1 MRPEVV
7 DLLQEFQK
15 RISESVRPYI
25 RQLILFGSA
34 AREEDQPESD
44 VDVLVLLD
52 EKSQE
57 REETLREAA
66 YQAMWTCDFQRL
78 LSLKI
83 LSFTEY
89 EDRLAKGYS
98 FYQNVEREGVRL
110 RDQTDP
116 AGKEGGRVQYIL
128 GNTESRE
135 SDPI

>member
-1 MRPEVV
+1 MRPAVKS
-7 DLLQEFQK
+7 LLQEFHK
-15 RISESVRPYI
+15 RIPESARPHI

-52 EKSQE
+52 EKSPQV
-57 REETLREAA
+57 EEALQEAA

-98 FYQNVEREGVRL
+98 FYQNVEREGL
-110 RDQTDP
+110 P
-116 AGKEGGRVQYIL
+116 L
-128 GNTESRE
+128 
-135 SDPI
+135 

>member
-1 MRPEVV
+1 MRPEVK

-15 RISESVRPYI
+15 RIPAAMHLHI

-57 REETLREAA
+57 REGALREAA
-66 YQAMWTCDFQRL
+66 YQAMWVCDFRRL

-83 LSFTEY
+83 LSLTEY

-98 FYQNVEREGVRL
+98 FYQNVEREGVPL
-110 RDQTDP
+110 
-116 AGKEGGRVQYIL
+116 
-128 GNTESRE
+128 
-135 SDPI
+135 